1 MDFMSNSLRVNKVG
15 LAADEGVKTSN
26 GVKCVSDSGPTLVSL
41 RTELKRSLSGA
52 DSMTLPL
59 HTLLAHTLHTLGRGV
74 QRSTKSRQH
83 ANTEEKSEAESREN
97 QQIRNKNVSTFFP
110 VRLKWN

>member
-15 LAADEGVKTSN
+15 PAAVEGVKTSN
-26 GVKCVSDSGPTLVSL
+26 GVKCVSDRGLTLVSL

-74 QRSTKSRQH
+74 QRSTKSRQRQQ
-83 ANTEEKSEAESREN
+83 ANTEEKSEV
-97 QQIRNKNVSTFFP
+97 K
-110 VRLKWN
+110 